1 MNALQRTLALIICL
15 LASQAVKAELHLL
28 SRLFHRS
35 HPMDYGTLGY
45 GGYGSPYGGTGYGL
59 GYPGAMGYGV
69 GYPGAV
75 GYNPYTTGL
84 GMGYPYG
91 TGMGGYGGYGIPYR

>member
-1 MNALQRTLALIICL
+1 MNALQNTIALLICL
-15 LASQAVKAELHLL
+15 LVSQEVKAELHLL

-35 HPMDYGTLGY
+35 HPMDYGTMGY
-45 GGYGSPYGGTGYGL
+45 GGYGL
-59 GYPGAMGYGV
+59 GYPGAMGYGG
-69 GYPGAV
+69 GYPGAM